1 MCTSA
6 GSRVYDHKEQGH
18 SSTNWKTIVWSCCG
32 LYVIC
37 FGKRVNHIEH
47 WLTRKC
53 DCKTRYML
61 LYTQQGSN
69 HYGIN
74 ISIIMAQ
81 MATKT
86 CRVMCKDMIY
96 MLDEGFGHLDSGL
109 AGNASAMQRGA
120 AARAAEQGT
129 Q

>member
-1 MCTSA
+1 
-6 GSRVYDHKEQGH
+6 
-18 SSTNWKTIVWSCCG
+18 
-32 LYVIC
+32 
-37 FGKRVNHIEH
+37 
-47 WLTRKC
+47 
-53 DCKTRYML
+53 ML

-96 MLDEGFGHLDSGL
+96 MMDEGFDHLDSGL
-109 AGNASAMQRGA
+109 AGNVIARLDCVAVTWQEQR
-120 AARAAEQGT
+120 QW
-129 Q
+129 QCS